1 MVYLTA
7 EQVLFIHYRLVK
19 ETGGEHG
26 IRDIGLLESA
36 VARPK
41 ATFDDQELYPDIFEK
56 TAALMES
63 LVNNHPFMDGN
74 KRTGIACA
82 VLFLRQ
88 NEIAFNA
95 KNSEIEKFTL
105 QVAKSELD
113 AGDVANVSFVQS
125 EHKVLKTSKKCIL

>member
-7 EQVLFIHYRLVK
+7 EQVLFIHYRLVN

-26 IRDIGLLESA
+26 TRDIGLLESA

-41 ATFDDQELYPDIFEK
+41 ATFDGQELYSDIFEK
-56 TAALMES
+56 AAALMES
-63 LVNNHPFMDGN
+63 LVNNHAFIDGN

-88 NEIAFNA
+88 NGITFNA
-95 KNSEIEKFTL
+95 KNPEVEKFTL
-105 QVAKSELD
+105 QVARSELD
-113 AGDVANVSFVQS
+113 TRDIAEWFKAHCNS
-125 EHKVLKTSKKCIL
+125 

>member
-7 EQVLFIHYRLVK
+7 DQVLFIHYRLVN

-41 ATFDDQELYPDIFEK
+41 ATFDDQELYSDIFEK
-56 TAALMES
+56 AAALMES

-74 KRTGIACA
+74 KRTGVACA

-88 NEIAFNA
+88 NNVTFSAQ
-95 KNSEIEKFTL
+95 NSELEKFTL
-105 QVAKSELD
+105 QVAKSELEPGGM
-113 AGDVANVSFVQS
+113 AEWFKAHCKS
-125 EHKVLKTSKKCIL
+125 